1 MQKRIAILASGG
13 GTVAQALLDASADD
27 DLAGGRVVVVVSD
40 RAEAGAL
47 ARAGAAGV
55 EALFVDP
62 ALYPDRAAYDRALAA
77 ALDERSIDLVCLAG
91 FMRILSGPFIE
102 RFRDR
107 VLNTHPALLPSFRGA
122 HAVADALAWG
132 VKVTGATVHF
142 AYEDVDEGPIVLQ
155 EAVAV
160 LPGDDESSLHERIK
174 AVEHRLFP
182 EAVRLAVAGRISVQG
197 RAVDVVDMLAPLEV
211 PAER

>member
-13 GTVAQALLDASADD
+13 GTVAQALLDASAAD
-27 DLAGGRVVVVVSD
+27 DLAGGRVVLVISD

-47 ARAGAAGV
+47 ARARAAGV

-62 ALYPDRAAYDRALAA
+62 ASHPGRASYDRALAA
-77 ALDERSIDLVCLAG
+77 VLDERSIDLVCLAG
-91 FMRILSGPFIE
+91 FMRILSAPFIE

-142 AYEDVDEGPIVLQ
+142 AYEDVDEGPIVAQ
-155 EAVAV
+155 
-160 LPGDDESSLHERIK
+160 
-174 AVEHRLFP
+174 
-182 EAVRLAVAGRISVQG
+182 
-197 RAVDVVDMLAPLEV
+197 
-211 PAER
+211 